1 MEDHDALVEKIRAR
15 AFEISQRD
23 DAGTPQENWALA
35 EQEIREQEATTRE
48 AEETARDEE
57 ATALGVAHRAALTH
71 P

>member
-1 MEDHDALVEKIRAR
+1 MEDQDALVEKIRAR

-35 EQEIREQEATTRE
+35 EQEIREREAATRE
-48 AEETARDEE
+48 ADETARDQA
-57 ATALGVAHRAALTH
+57 ATILGVARRAAQMH